1 MGDAY
6 DHLFKILLVGD
17 SGVGKSCLLMRFT
30 ADRFDDVTTSTI
42 GASCSWALKSRSGAQ
57 TVARSARSAPPAL
70 VAPPTRA
77 VVARALAQPDS
88 HRNPPKPKP
97 KTGVD
102 FRVKYVTLGGRRV
115 KLTVW
120 DTAGQERFR
129 TLTSSYYRG
138 AQGIVFAYD
147 VTRRDTFENVER
159 IWMKEVELYSNVE
172 DAVKMV
178 VANKVD
184 LVGGAGAEGSAEGAE
199 AAASA
204 ASASA
209 REVSSE
215 EGHALARAN
224 GCLFVETSAKAN
236 IAVSQ
241 AFEELV
247 LKILETPGLVDAAGG
262 GGGLASSPGGPGVRV
277 GGAGPASASTGQCSC

>member
-1 MGDAY
+1 MGDSY

-42 GASCSWALKSRSGAQ
+42 GALFLDGDVC
-57 TVARSARSAPPAL
+57 ARSLTPRSRDARA
-70 VAPPTRA
+70 TRVPSRERRRADA
-77 VVARALAQPDS
+77 VVARASRSRSRSRSPRSRPAVVPAPLQTTLQ
-88 HRNPPKPKP
+88 K

-102 FRVKYVTLGGRRV
+102 FRVKYVTLAGRRV

-184 LVGGAGAEGSAEGAE
+184 LVGGARGQRG
-199 AAASA
+199 
-204 ASASA
+204 
-209 REVSSE
+209 
-215 EGHALARAN
+215 
-224 GCLFVETSAKAN
+224 T
-236 IAVSQ
+236 
-241 AFEELV
+241 
-247 LKILETPGLVDAAGG
+247 
-262 GGGLASSPGGPGVRV
+262 
-277 GGAGPASASTGQCSC
+277 GAGRRGE

>member
-1 MGDAY
+1 MPTPTPTPMPP
-6 DHLFKILLVGD
+6 H
-17 SGVGKSCLLMRFT
+17 
-30 ADRFDDVTTSTI
+30 
-42 GASCSWALKSRSGAQ
+42 
-57 TVARSARSAPPAL
+57 APPPQKNPQ
-70 VAPPTRA
+70 PPSPT
-77 VVARALAQPDS
+77 
-88 HRNPPKPKP
+88 
-97 KTGVD
+97 TGVD
-102 FRVKYVTLGGRRV
+102 FRVKYVNLGGRRV

-147 VTRRDTFENVER
+147 VTRRDTFDNVER

-184 LVGGAGAEGSAEGAE
+184 LVGAVAAAGAAGAEGGGGEGGSG
-199 AAASA
+199 AAAA
-204 ASASA
+204 AGQQQQQQQ
-209 REVSSE
+209 REVTSE

-262 GGGLASSPGGPGVRV
+262 GGGLSPGGVRV

>member
-1 MGDAY
+1 
-6 DHLFKILLVGD
+6 
-17 SGVGKSCLLMRFT
+17 
-30 ADRFDDVTTSTI
+30 
-42 GASCSWALKSRSGAQ
+42 
-57 TVARSARSAPPAL
+57 
-70 VAPPTRA
+70 
-77 VVARALAQPDS
+77 
-88 HRNPPKPKP
+88 
-97 KTGVD
+97 
-102 FRVKYVTLGGRRV
+102 
-115 KLTVW
+115 
-120 DTAGQERFR
+120 
-129 TLTSSYYRG
+129 LTSSYYRG

-184 LVGGAGAEGSAEGAE
+184 LVGGAEGEGGAGA
-199 AAASA
+199 AGAG
-204 ASASA
+204 A

-236 IAVSQ
+236 IAVGQ

-247 LKILETPGLVDAAGG
+247 LKILETPGLADGG
-262 GGGLASSPGGPGVRV
+262 GNVPSPGGGVRV
-277 GGAGPASASTGQCSC
+277 GGTAGPASASTGACGCSGGG

>member
-1 MGDAY
+1 M
-6 DHLFKILLVGD
+6 
-17 SGVGKSCLLMRFT
+17 
-30 ADRFDDVTTSTI
+30 
-42 GASCSWALKSRSGAQ
+42 
-57 TVARSARSAPPAL
+57 
-70 VAPPTRA
+70 
-77 VVARALAQPDS
+77 
-88 HRNPPKPKP
+88 
-97 KTGVD
+97 
-102 FRVKYVTLGGRRV
+102 
-115 KLTVW
+115 
-120 DTAGQERFR
+120 
-129 TLTSSYYRG
+129 
-138 AQGIVFAYD
+138 
-147 VTRRDTFENVER
+147 TRRDTFENVER

-184 LVGGAGAEGSAEGAE
+184 LVGGGATEGSAEGAD
-199 AAASA
+199 AGAS
-204 ASASA
+204 SSSSA

-262 GGGLASSPGGPGVRV
+262 GGLASSPGGAGVRV